1 MPRHHSWHHPPS
13 EQHLPSFSGPR
24 RPFIKGYF
32 PQAFPPHFLP
42 RTSFSRATWLPVT
55 TSANRSLSCLCAS
68 SCFWFVSQVKR
79 LDFFRPQHCLL
90 VKLPSTPP
98 NPVFTPA
105 RTPCTY
111 SNTHHS
117 VPRSCL
123 PVKTP
128 GSYGRGGNTGMLCSP
143 VAPRPLCALLQHA
156 VCDAPFTDRL
166 ALSSSVRSNH
176 CTDAV
181 CRGSMT
187 RAIRCRARLQHRS
200 ERIGFRLYGIALEPA
215 RVKDKKQRQEDL
227 REQWEAE
234 QAAGWTAHTR
244 PQTRRISRC
253 SQVSTRHSPI
263 CCFSK
268 GSSISLRFA
277 RSRMSVQTWGKQ
289 GPGVTHILSAR
300 GPRQGLDW
308 WRRWVLWVLPPSWP
322 SARECSGETPLKTS
336 RADRGKMNLR
346 GMQEPI
352 LLFHTPSL
360 KRLPWQTQITNS
372 TIWHLLRAQWS
383 QGLRLGVSLWCWLPT
398 AASTYLVHRCPQASQ
413 HREHLNIYFSCIGLP
428 CDDKSPRNK

>member
-1 MPRHHSWHHPPS
+1 M
-13 EQHLPSFSGPR
+13 
-24 RPFIKGYF
+24 
-32 PQAFPPHFLP
+32 
-42 RTSFSRATWLPVT
+42 
-55 TSANRSLSCLCAS
+55 
-68 SCFWFVSQVKR
+68 
-79 LDFFRPQHCLL
+79 
-90 VKLPSTPP
+90 KLPSTPP

-117 VPRSCL
+117 VSRSCL

-200 ERIGFRLYGIALEPA
+200 ERIGFRLYGIALEP
-215 RVKDKKQRQEDL
+215 
-227 REQWEAE
+227 
-234 QAAGWTAHTR
+234 
-244 PQTRRISRC
+244 
-253 SQVSTRHSPI
+253 I

-277 RSRMSVQTWGKQ
+277 RSRMSVQTLCTDAPK
-289 GPGVTHILSAR
+289 L
-300 GPRQGLDW
+300 
-308 WRRWVLWVLPPSWP
+308 
-322 SARECSGETPLKTS
+322 
-336 RADRGKMNLR
+336 
-346 GMQEPI
+346 
-352 LLFHTPSL
+352 
-360 KRLPWQTQITNS
+360 
-372 TIWHLLRAQWS
+372 
-383 QGLRLGVSLWCWLPT
+383 
-398 AASTYLVHRCPQASQ
+398 ASTESTSISTFRV
-413 HREHLNIYFSCIGLP
+413 
-428 CDDKSPRNK
+428 